1 MTESDILQIRG
12 IGESAA
18 EALVNDGV
26 TTPNELKET
35 LQELNPPAGHIY
47 STFQLDVISELN
59 LPTIGDRVV
68 TQYTRQTFTGD
79 MIVYE
84 WERDSETFI
93 LELKKEEDVFRVK
106 WVSTSEEEP
115 LRSELYNQRDD
126 AVNALTRWAYRP
138 PESA

>member
-1 MTESDILQIRG
+1 MTESDILQIQG

-18 EALVNDGV
+18 EGLVNDGV
-26 TTPNELKET
+26 TTPDELKET
-35 LQELNPPAGHIY
+35 LQELNPSAGHIY
-47 STFQLDVISELN
+47 SRFQLDVISELN

-68 TQYTRQTFTGD
+68 AQYTRQTFTGD

-93 LELKKEEDVFRVK
+93 LELKKEEDVFRAK
-106 WVSTSEEEP
+106 WVSTAEEEP
-115 LRSELYNQRDD
+115 LQSERYNQRDA
-126 AVNALTRWAYRP
+126 AVDALTRWAYRP